1 MTTLVSAELE
11 RVGNP
16 FLCEDSEL
24 INVAT
29 KAVFTEDI
37 ASDVKRVESLG
48 AELYTTFRSHRIE
61 SDSVSLWAPIKR
73 NKLKLCSSSKK
84 KLKIDV
90 EGSVTELNADRSLFA
105 RMLIL
110 TRSQR
115 DVELAQTLGKYE
127 MSVVPR
133 SMFTYDGTMNL
144 CSSKSNLM
152 TILKTLDESSEPDDV
167 LIPSK
172 MQTPLIPFCVAIV
185 DGMAELQALE
195 KSADIKTCAD
205 LSRSF
210 SSKMMN
216 KFQQYDEVHIVF
228 DTYKTESIKNM
239 TRNKR
244 LHGGNIAE
252 YKINDNTDLRNV
264 SMKNSCHTSG
274 QRMP

>member
-1 MTTLVSAELE
+1 
-11 RVGNP
+11 
-16 FLCEDSEL
+16 
-24 INVAT
+24 
-29 KAVFTEDI
+29 
-37 ASDVKRVESLG
+37 
-48 AELYTTFRSHRIE
+48 
-61 SDSVSLWAPIKR
+61 
-73 NKLKLCSSSKK
+73 
-84 KLKIDV
+84 
-90 EGSVTELNADRSLFA
+90 
-105 RMLIL
+105 
-110 TRSQR
+110 
-115 DVELAQTLGKYE
+115 

-133 SMFTYDGTMNL
+133 SMFAYDGTMNL

-152 TILKTLDESSEPDDV
+152 TLLKTLDESSEPEDM

-172 MQTPLIPFCVAIV
+172 MQTQLVTFCMAIV

-264 SMKNSCHTSG
+264 SMKKLLSHIRTKDALTDYLAHQILQHAKTTSKNYVVAW
-274 QRMP
+274 RDEAAATHFSVVS